1 MHYLYLQSALHS
13 DTILKQKA
21 EEFFAAV
28 KQKSGIS
35 FVPGTPAEVGAE
47 AVSVIYIATGGTAGM
62 LKAALSELG
71 ENIIIVTSS
80 IQNSLSASMES
91 LTYINQLGRNA
102 RLVHGEPDKAAQI
115 VASAVCAAETV
126 KSLRGMRL
134 GLVGKPSDWL
144 ISTAVDY
151 ASLKEK
157 TGISVE
163 EVSMDEL
170 LSEIAEGS
178 YDENNFCRELM
189 EKDFDKAQIKQ
200 ALEIYGAFRRIVDK
214 HGFDG
219 VSVRCFDLLSAVK
232 NTGCLGLAI
241 LNACGIYGACESDL
255 PSLISMAIM
264 GRVSG
269 LPVFMCNPSRVD
281 RERNEITFAHC
292 TLPLNMAE
300 KYSLDTHFESRIG
313 VAVSA
318 DIPLGK
324 ATVFKASADL
334 GHYFVSSGEIVETLH
349 DPNLCRTQI
358 KLRCSAD
365 TDSFLNSH
373 VGNHYLV
380 CLGDWEEELRLTME
394 LLGAGK

>member
-1 MHYLYLQSALHS
+1 MYYLYLQSALHS
-13 DTILKQKA
+13 DAILKRKA

-28 KQKSGIS
+28 ERKSGTS
-35 FVPGTPAEVGAE
+35 FVPGTAAEVGAE

-62 LKAALSELG
+62 VKAALSELG

-102 RLVHGEPDKAAQI
+102 RLVHGEPDEAAQI
-115 VASAVCAAETV
+115 VASAVCAAKAV

-151 ASLKEK
+151 ASLKEM
-157 TGISVE
+157 TGICVE

-178 YDENNFCRELM
+178 YEENDYCRELM

-241 LNACGIYGACESDL
+241 LNACGIYSACESDL

-269 LPVFMCNPSRVD
+269 SPVFMCNPSRVD
-281 RERNEITFAHC
+281 RKKNEITFAHC

-349 DPNLCRTQI
+349 DENLCRTQI

-380 CLGDWEEELRLTME
+380 CLGDWEEELRLAME